1 MRSSIFKLVAVSLFF
16 SWALNAAR
24 ADQVAPLEFGPF
36 ELLPSGDGMV
46 MVGAGEYNAFRQR
59 DPGEVGASSV
69 LNLEYRFGR
78 KFFYLG
84 FALGG
89 LANTD
94 GGKFVYLGN
103 YADIRYRRIIV
114 TPLLSVGAYS
124 RGSGPDLGGTL
135 QFRSAVTVDYEFDNR
150 SRLGVRLAHTSNAS
164 IHDENPG
171 LNEIL
176 FTYAFPF

>member
-1 MRSSIFKLVAVSLFF
+1 MRSVTFKLVAIVLFF
-16 SWALNAAR
+16 SSALVAVR
-24 ADQVAPLEFGPF
+24 ADQDAPLDLGPF
-36 ELLPSGDGMV
+36 KLLPSGDGMV
-46 MVGAGEYNAFRQR
+46 VVGAGEFNAFRQR

-69 LNLEYRFGR
+69 LNLEYRFGK

-84 FALGG
+84 FAIGG

-103 YADIRYRRIIV
+103 YADIRYKRIIV

-135 QFRSAVTVDYEFDNR
+135 EFRSSVTVDYEFDNR
-150 SRLGVRLAHTSNAS
+150 SRLGVRLAHISNAG

-171 LNEIL
+171 LNELLI
-176 FTYAFPF
+176 TYAFPF